1 MSGIFNAVSAI
12 LTLYMFVIVFRII
25 MSWFPGGQYGKAQ
38 VVLRR
43 ATDPYLNVFRRLR
56 FLRVGYVDL
65 SPIVGIMVLSVATYV
80 FSSLATAGTVSLGM
94 VLALIV
100 SQIGSAAVFL
110 TILLTIAMAVR
121 AIAIAVGA
129 RGDTRIWMTLDALLQ
144 PLTYRI
150 VSKIARDRF
159 FTYRNALLVV
169 TALGVLTAILL
180 RLGVTGLTMLMQQI
194 PI

>member
-180 RLGVTGLTMLMQQI
+180 RLGVTGLTILMQQI